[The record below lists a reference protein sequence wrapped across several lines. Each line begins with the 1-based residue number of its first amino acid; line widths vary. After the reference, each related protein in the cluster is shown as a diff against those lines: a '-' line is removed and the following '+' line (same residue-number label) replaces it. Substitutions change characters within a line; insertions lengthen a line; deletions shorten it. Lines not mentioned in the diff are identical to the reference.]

1 MCERA
6 IACSLSPLRFV
17 VFALVSAAVAAALNA
32 YLYRRVHAA
41 FALSRRSRRALL
53 VLLVGMLAAS
63 VVGRALGRSLPEGL
77 ARGLVAVGSSFQL
90 AVILA
95 VVPLLGAGAL
105 RGLVVLVRR
114 ALRRRDVAPSAAAVP
129 GAAPTVSSLRE
140 GASPPVA
147 TRREFLSQAAVST
160 AVAASVGTVSYGVF
174 VGRHDYAIE
183 ELVVRIPGL
192 SSKLDGYTI
201 VQLSDVHIGMYVG
214 EDELGTAIDLVRGA
228 RPDLVVLTGDLVD
241 HDPHLAPALTE
252 LSARLGALAR
262 HGVAAVAG
270 NHDHY
275 AGVGAVLGAA
285 RRGGAH
291 VLDNEARVIG
301 DARAGFVLLGV
312 DDVFGAQV
320 GRGPNLARA
329 ELGAPPDLPR
339 VLLCHNPSFF
349 PEAAGRVA
357 LQLSGHT
364 HGGQVN
370 PGVRVADVLLPYGY
384 VAGRYERGGS
394 TLYVNRGFGTVGPPA
409 RVLARPEIT
418 RVILVAG

>member
-6 IACSLSPLRFV
+6 IASPLSPLRFV
-17 VFALVSAAVAAALNA
+17 VFALVSTAIAAALNA
-32 YLYRRVHAA
+32 YLYRQVHAT
-41 FALSRRSRRALL
+41 FALSRRRRRVLL

-63 VVGRALGRSLPEGL
+63 VLGRALGRVLPDGL
-77 ARGLVAVGSSFQL
+77 SHALVAVGSSFQL

-95 VVPLLGAGAL
+95 VVPLLGLSAL
-105 RGLVVLVRR
+105 RGLAAVARRLLRRGAPASPIVLV
-114 ALRRRDVAPSAAAVP
+114 PETVP
-129 GAAPTVSSLRE
+129 VVSCFRE
-140 GASPPVA
+140 EASPLVA
-147 TRREFLSQAAVST
+147 TRREFLGQAAVST

-214 EDELGTAIDLVRGA
+214 EGELGTAIDLVRGA

-241 HDPHLAPALTE
+241 HDPRLAPALTG

-262 HGVAAVAG
+262 HGVAVVAG

-275 AGVGAVLGAA
+275 AGLDAVLEAA

-301 DARAGFVLLGV
+301 DPRAGFALLGV
-312 DDVFGAQV
+312 DDVFGTQV

-329 ELGAPPDLPR
+329 ELGAPADLPR

-370 PGVRVADVLLPYGY
+370 PGVRVADVVLPYGY

-409 RVLARPEIT
+409 RVLARPEVT